1 MATIRY
7 NRNAIASLMTEDGRI
22 VSDHEEMA
30 ALALNCY
37 KNRMGTQKGIS
48 MCLNLQNLL
57 HRVDGLDNLTVP
69 FTHEEMDNVISKMK
83 PDKAPGP
90 DGFNGLFL
98 KKCWPIVKASF
109 YKLAEDFYDNKI
121 NLESINTSYITL
133 IPKCHNPEKINDYR
147 PISLTNCCLKFLT
160 KMAADRLQEV
170 IIQCLHKNQYG
181 FIKNRTIHDCVAWAF
196 EYIYQCKS
204 TGAPCIILKLDFE
217 KAFDTIEHEALL
229 QILRH
234 KGFNEQWLRWV
245 RDFLSS
251 GSSSVLL
258 NGVPGKQF
266 KCKRGVRQGDPLSP
280 LLYVLG
286 GDVLQSVVNDILHN
300 NLIQLPIII
309 GDPDFPIL
317 QYADDTLL
325 IMQADE
331 EQLLVLKEALHDFSK
346 ST

>member
-1 MATIRY
+1 LKQWKTSLSKLKDKIAKCNIVIAFLDNLEEERPLFLTENNFRKVVKAHYEKLLHAQLLYWKKRCTTRWIKLGEENTQYFHSMATIRY
-7 NRNAIASLMTEDGRI
+7 KRNAIVSLMTEDGRI

-133 IPKCHNPEKINDYR
+133 IPKCHSPEKINDYR

-160 KMAADRLQEV
+160 KIVAD
-170 IIQCLHKNQYG
+170 
-181 FIKNRTIHDCVAWAF
+181 
-196 EYIYQCKS
+196 
-204 TGAPCIILKLDFE
+204 
-217 KAFDTIEHEALL
+217 
-229 QILRH
+229 
-234 KGFNEQWLRWV
+234 
-245 RDFLSS
+245 
-251 GSSSVLL
+251 
-258 NGVPGKQF
+258 
-266 KCKRGVRQGDPLSP
+266 
-280 LLYVLG
+280 
-286 GDVLQSVVNDILHN
+286 
-300 NLIQLPIII
+300 
-309 GDPDFPIL
+309 
-317 QYADDTLL
+317 
-325 IMQADE
+325 
-331 EQLLVLKEALHDFSK
+331 
-346 ST
+346 